1 MKKTTTQELLVMQSS
16 VNPNA
21 KVGVLLLHGLT
32 GMPSEM
38 RPLAKKLTRQGFRV
52 ETPLLP
58 GHGGTHKD
66 MLTKNWQDWLDGA
79 REAFDKLARE
89 CDEVI
94 VGGLSMGALLA
105 TMIAAEDRRAS
116 GLILM
121 SPTLRY
127 DGTKASK
134 YNRLL
139 PLVDILPML
148 GWLCYWTEAPPYGLK
163 DRRLQNVITKQ
174 IEKSRTGEKTEH
186 GCFRTYAGSL
196 RQLDYL
202 IRQVRTL
209 AGKVTCP
216 ALILHSFEDT
226 LTSPRNA
233 TEMQS
238 MLGSSDKSVVF
249 LTGCDHV
256 LTLDLRKE
264 EVARKVSQFACRLSW
279 NKKHQLASVS

>member
-1 MKKTTTQELLVMQSS
+1 MRRTTTQELLVMQNS
-16 VNPNA
+16 VNPNS

-32 GMPSEM
+32 GVPSEM
-38 RPLAKKLTRQGFRV
+38 RPLVKKLKAQGFRV

-58 GHGGTHKD
+58 GHGGTHHD
-66 MLTKNWQDWLDGA
+66 MLAKSWKDWHAGALDA
-79 REAFDKLARE
+79 YDKLSKE
-89 CDEVI
+89 VDEVI

-105 TMIAAEDRRAS
+105 TMIAAERSVS

-127 DGTKASK
+127 DGAMASK

-139 PLVDILPML
+139 PLVDLLPIL
-148 GWLCYWTEAPPYGLK
+148 GSLCYWTEAPPYGLK
-163 DRRLQNVITKQ
+163 DRRLQSMITRQ
-174 IEKSRTGEKTEH
+174 IEAARTGEKTDF

-202 IRQVRTL
+202 IRQVRTT
-209 AGKVTCP
+209 AQKVTCP
-216 ALILHSFEDT
+216 ALIIHSFEDT
-226 LTSPRNA
+226 LTSPKNA

-264 EVARKVSQFACRLSW
+264 EVARKVSQFVCRLSW
-279 NKKHQLASVS
+279 NVTQQLASVS